1 MAIQITLKINNLE
14 QLQEVYKQAPKRMGE
29 ELNKAVARS
38 VGMIVQAV
46 KQEAPVSKASR
57 GPGMVG
63 GNLRQNVRG
72 AMIGVGRGRVSS
84 DAPYSGFVEFGT
96 RPHVIEVKNK
106 RVLAART
113 AGTRSGGQYAI
124 FGRRVNHPGTKANPF
139 FKRGVESQEKAIN
152 LVLANAAV
160 RALMRK
166 Q

>member
-1 MAIQITLKINNLE
+1 
-14 QLQEVYKQAPKRMGE
+14 
-29 ELNKAVARS
+29 
-38 VGMIVQAV
+38 
-46 KQEAPVSKASR
+46 
-57 GPGMVG
+57 
-63 GNLRQNVRG
+63 
-72 AMIGVGRGRVSS
+72 MIGVGRGRVSS

-113 AGTRSGGQYAI
+113 GGTVSGGQYAI

-152 LVLANAAV
+152 LVLAQAAV
-160 RALMRK
+160 KALMKK